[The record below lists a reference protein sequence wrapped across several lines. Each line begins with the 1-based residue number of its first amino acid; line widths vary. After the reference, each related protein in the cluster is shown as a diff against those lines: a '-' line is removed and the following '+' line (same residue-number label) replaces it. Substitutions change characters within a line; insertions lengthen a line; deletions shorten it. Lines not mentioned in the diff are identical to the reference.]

1 MPELDAFSCEDHY
14 TSDTD
19 QYSTE
24 HGFGLTVQARD
35 RDGNNVMDEE
45 DSSMKWLPCQPVHD
59 VIIAVADNIP
69 RSPWEWI
76 RVYQGHAAIEEN
88 MPLGFLADDDGTVHL
103 IVERVTEIYAPKAR
117 AALSQADICANAGQ
131 WGEWHR

>member
-24 HGFGLTVQARD
+24 RGFGLSVQARD